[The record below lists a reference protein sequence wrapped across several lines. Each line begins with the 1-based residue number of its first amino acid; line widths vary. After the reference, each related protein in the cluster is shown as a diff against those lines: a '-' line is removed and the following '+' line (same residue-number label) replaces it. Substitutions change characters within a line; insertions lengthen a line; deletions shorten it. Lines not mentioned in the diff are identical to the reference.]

1 MCVHICA
8 CGEASLWLHLSFT
21 LVTSAIHESVGAVR
35 CARDAAGVPPR
46 APTNVAV
53 TVEVLP
59 CAYSGRDAKNAAVSV
74 ISLLYDVSSVH

>member
-1 MCVHICA
+1 
-8 CGEASLWLHLSFT
+8 LHLSFT

-35 CARDAAGVPPR
+35 CARDAAGAR
-46 APTNVAV
+46 APTNAAV
-53 TVEVLP
+53 TLQVLP